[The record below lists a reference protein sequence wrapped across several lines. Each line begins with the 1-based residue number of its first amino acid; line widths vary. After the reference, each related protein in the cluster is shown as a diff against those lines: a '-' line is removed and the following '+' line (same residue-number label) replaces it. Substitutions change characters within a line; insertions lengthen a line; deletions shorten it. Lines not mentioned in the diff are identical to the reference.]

1 MYIKGFRNRKF
12 RLGMCYLN
20 DDGSGEGGGAGAGNG
35 SGNSATDKKPEGQ
48 EGGDKKEDLKFSQKD
63 VDDVLTKRLAEE
75 KAKHQKEIDDLK
87 AEMQRKAELEKMSE
101 NDRTKAELEDLKKK
115 YQEEQDKNALAI
127 QTEKTRT
134 ELEEAKLPTSFLK
147 FVLVAKDEA
156 QTSLNIKELKEVYE
170 AEIKK
175 GIEAKI
181 PSHNPGNNNKQVDNK
196 PDGSPTYSGFKLQ
209 NSIAEYYNKE

>member
-1 MYIKGFRNRKF
+1 MFIKGFRNRKF
-12 RLGMCYLN
+12 RLGMCYMA
-20 DDGSGEGGGAGAGNG
+20 DGDAEGGAG
-35 SGNSATDKKPEGQ
+35 SSATDKKAEGQ

-63 VDDVLTKRLAEE
+63 VDDVLTKRLAQE
-75 KAKHQKEIDDLK
+75 KEKHQKEIEDLK
-87 AEMQRKAELEKMSE
+87 AELQRKAELEKMSE

-127 QTEKTRT
+127 QTEQTRK

-147 FVLVAKDEA
+147 FVLVAKDEK
-156 QTSLNIKELKEVYE
+156 QTSLNIKELKEVFE

-175 GIEAKI
+175 GVEAKI

-196 PDGSPTYSGFKLQ
+196 PDGAPTYTGLRLQ
-209 NSIAEYYNKE
+209 NSIADYYNNN

>member
-1 MYIKGFRNRKF
+1 MFIKGFRNRKF
-12 RLGMCYLN
+12 RLGMCYMA
-20 DDGSGEGGGAGAGNG
+20 DGDGAEGGAG
-35 SGNSATDKKPEGQ
+35 SSATGQKAEGQ
-48 EGGDKKEDLKFSQKD
+48 EGEDKKEDLKFSQKD

-75 KAKHQKEIDDLK
+75 KAKHQKEIEDLK
-87 AEMQRKAELEKMSE
+87 AELQRKAELEKMSE

-127 QTEKTRT
+127 QTEQTRK

-147 FVLVAKDEA
+147 FVLVAKDEK
-156 QTSLNIKELKEVYE
+156 QTSLNIKELKEVFE

-175 GIEAKI
+175 GVEAKI

-196 PDGSPTYSGFKLQ
+196 PDGAPTYTGLRLQ
-209 NSIAEYYNKE
+209 NSIADYYNNN

>member
-1 MYIKGFRNRKF
+1 MFIKGFRNRKF
-12 RLGMCYLN
+12 RLGMCYMA
-20 DDGSGEGGGAGAGNG
+20 DGDGAEGGAG
-35 SGNSATDKKPEGQ
+35 SSATGQKAEGQ

-63 VDDVLTKRLAEE
+63 VDDVLTKRLAQE
-75 KAKHQKEIDDLK
+75 KEKHQKEIEDLK
-87 AEMQRKAELEKMSE
+87 AELQRKAELEKMSE

-127 QTEKTRT
+127 QTEKTRA

-147 FVLVAKDEA
+147 FVLVAKDEK
-156 QTSLNIKELKEVYE
+156 QTSLNIKELKEVFE

-175 GIEAKI
+175 GVEAKI

-196 PDGSPTYSGFKLQ
+196 PDGAPTYTGLRLQ
-209 NSIAEYYNKE
+209 NSIADYYNNN